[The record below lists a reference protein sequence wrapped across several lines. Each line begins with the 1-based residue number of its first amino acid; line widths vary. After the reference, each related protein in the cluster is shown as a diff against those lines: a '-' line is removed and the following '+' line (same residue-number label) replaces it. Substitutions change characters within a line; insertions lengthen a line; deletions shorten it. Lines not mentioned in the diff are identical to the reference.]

1 MWHSIPVIRS
11 EGQAQLREQSMKL
24 GVVWKFLN
32 RFRG

>member
-11 EGQAQLREQSMKL
+11 EGQAQPRAQSMKL

-32 RFRG
+32 RSRG